1 MVKPKQSN
9 PAGSPHLDKAVW
21 ILTEECIEESTAN
34 KKNVKI
40 HSRQRLKVNILGI
53 SHIESSGAFF

>member
-21 ILTEECIEESTAN
+21 NLTEECIEESTAN
-34 KKNVKI
+34 KKKT
-40 HSRQRLKVNILGI
+40 LKFTVGRGLKLI
-53 SHIESSGAFF
+53 S